1 MNKKLLIALI
11 LLLTVS
17 MFMVACGNGEDEPA
31 PDEQTGDNGNDEAEE
46 PGEFD
51 DYPNRPVRV
60 IVAYGPGGGND
71 LTSRVLMQEVGD
83 ILGQPFNVENIVGAS
98 GTVGATV
105 ASKALPDG
113 YNIFFTVTD
122 TMAVQQALIET
133 EYDFD
138 DFRGIAGFSYEPTV
152 LAVSTDSPYETLDDL
167 LAEEGTDT
175 VIDRGHSGVGGVA
188 YIFLEMF
195 FGDTD
200 IQSRD
205 VPFDGGAA
213 AIAALLG
220 GHIDVVAGTGGAM
233 MPYVESDEIR
243 ILGVA
248 SDERTDA
255 FPDVPTFKEAGFD
268 ISVGVD
274 FLMVAPKD
282 TPDEI
287 VAILEEAVLEA
298 AESEAFMEF
307 VENRRQQMIL
317 RSGDEIYE
325 KLKQDYEMFNNLL
338 N

>member
-138 DFRGIAGFSYEPTV
+138 DFRGIAGFSYEP
-152 LAVSTDSPYETLDDL
+152 
-167 LAEEGTDT
+167 
-175 VIDRGHSGVGGVA
+175 
-188 YIFLEMF
+188 
-195 FGDTD
+195 
-200 IQSRD
+200 QS
-205 VPFDGGAA
+205 
-213 AIAALLG
+213 L
-220 GHIDVVAGTGGAM
+220 
-233 MPYVESDEIR
+233 
-243 ILGVA
+243 
-248 SDERTDA
+248 
-255 FPDVPTFKEAGFD
+255 
-268 ISVGVD
+268 
-274 FLMVAPKD
+274 
-282 TPDEI
+282 
-287 VAILEEAVLEA
+287 
-298 AESEAFMEF
+298 
-307 VENRRQQMIL
+307 Q
-317 RSGDEIYE
+317 
-325 KLKQDYEMFNNLL
+325 
-338 N
+338 